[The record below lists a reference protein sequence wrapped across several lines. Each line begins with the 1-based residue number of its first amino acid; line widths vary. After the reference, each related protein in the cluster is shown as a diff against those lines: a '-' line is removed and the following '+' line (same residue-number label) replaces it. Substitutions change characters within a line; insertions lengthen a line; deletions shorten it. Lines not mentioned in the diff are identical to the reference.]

1 MSRILSSILILGL
14 VVTPRVRFLQRMKKK
29 KDQKPKS
36 QREQEVS
43 DEESAQESESD
54 DNIPDPKPTT
64 DLNSLMDDES
74 DDSDAGL
81 ITIKRKDHKI
91 DDNESEEDET
101 PLEEIKSSRKPK
113 KVTKASL
120 AKKIMKKNIQANKK
134 ITYDEDGQE
143 VTNTAKQLQSDLAK
157 EYIEADEGGID
168 IEKAKELL
176 QEEDKFDRQRFK
188 ELVKA
193 KHQEQ
198 KKKRKQ
204 RAKEELEG
212 SDFDSDQE
220 DDFGSESGEEN
231 NSGEDS
237 GPDFYQPESENEEET
252 FHKPPTQLYEKKK
265 RSMPKS
271 ESSDQSSED
280 EPISKK
286 QKTKFTSKL
295 NLLDAESLAMSL
307 LDS

>member
-1 MSRILSSILILGL
+1 
-14 VVTPRVRFLQRMKKK
+14 MKKK
-29 KDQKPKS
+29 KEQQPKS
-36 QREQEVS
+36 QRQQES
-43 DEESAQESESD
+43 SAESAEESAGESD
-54 DNIPDPKPTT
+54 SDDKIPDPKPSI
-64 DLNSLMDDES
+64 DLNALMDDES

-91 DDNESEEDET
+91 DGSESEVDAT
-101 PLEEIKSSRKPK
+101 PLEELQPSRKAK
-113 KVTKASL
+113 KVTKASI

-134 ITYDEDGQE
+134 ITYDEEGRE
-143 VTNTAKQLQSDLAK
+143 VINTAKQLQSDLAR
-157 EYIEADEGGID
+157 EYEEADEGGID

-204 RAKEELEG
+204 KAKEELEG
-212 SDFDSDQE
+212 SDEDDFDSDQE
-220 DDFGSESGEEN
+220 QDSFGSQDDQAN
-231 NSGEDS
+231 NSGDDS
-237 GPDFYQPESENEEET
+237 GPEFYQPESESEEET
-252 FHKPPTQLYEKKK
+252 FHKPPSKLYEKKK
-265 RSMPKS
+265 RSMAES
-271 ESSDQSSED
+271 EESED
-280 EPISKK
+280 EPVNKK
-286 QKTKFTSKL
+286 QKTKFSAKL